1 MKIYWKIAA
10 AALVL
15 TAGATAAI
23 PASAQSFGLG
33 FGPRGGISFSYDS
46 GGYCDQFGC
55 PDDFWDMP
63 VFYGPVF
70 WHGQWYDGPVYYRS
84 AFGHRQYWIHGDW
97 RNDEWR
103 GPHPDWWREGRYG
116 PSLGVDYY
124 RNNGFHGRWDR
135 GGPGFRDDRRDN
147 NRGGFDRR
155 DDGRGGF
162 NQRDSNPGD
171 GRGGFNQRDS
181 NPGYGRGGNDQRGSN
196 PGYGRGGFNQRDSNP
211 GDGRGGFNQRDS
223 NPGYGRGA
231 NDQRGSNPGD
241 GRGGYRG
248 DALDQRGGP
257 TQPQQQQ
264 GRGPQPQAAPARAAA
279 PVAPPRGR
287 PAFDFNA
294 PAPAGTPPAP
304 DDRRRGH

>member
-181 NPGYGRGGNDQRGSN
+181 NPGYGRG
-196 PGYGRGGFNQRDSNP
+196 
-211 GDGRGGFNQRDS
+211 
-223 NPGYGRGA
+223 A

-294 PAPAGTPPAP
+294 PAPTAAPAPPAPAAVPAPAAAPAAPPPGRQGFDFNAPAPAGTPPAP